1 MQTLRE
7 ILGREDERR
16 NLRDVGICVLLVLA
30 LIAGAFGVAHMQF
43 LFEGEAEPVRGESVA
58 IENPQ

>member
-16 NLRDVGICVLLVLA
+16 NLRSVGLCVLLILVLV
-30 LIAGAFGVAHMQF
+30 AGAFGVVHMQF
-43 LFEGEAEPVRGESVA
+43 LFEGESDTVRGGSVVG
-58 IENPQ
+58 EEPQ